1 LQIAQ
6 LIINFILLFRL
17 PLKHMSIMCDTW
29 YFQIFILGKHKDHNV
44 KLIKKALGEVKGDYL

>member
-1 LQIAQ
+1 
-6 LIINFILLFRL
+6 
-17 PLKHMSIMCDTW
+17 MSIMCDTW